1 MHSLQTYLLTFL
13 PVYLLSCT
21 PQFHCKSLFDNNKCH
36 SNLFYDGF
44 WWRRVQLM
52 LPTVQYGTSEII
64 TSTVTNTLM
73 DSKFRPGVLL
83 QVGQLAETFLTV
95 GAAVRFDT
103 QMYA

>member
-1 MHSLQTYLLTFL
+1 M
-13 PVYLLSCT
+13 V
-21 PQFHCKSLFDNNKCH
+21 
-36 SNLFYDGF
+36 
-44 WWRRVQLM
+44 
-52 LPTVQYGTSEII
+52 PTVQYDTSEFI